1 MSYDVDFRELADL
14 TSECAI
20 EVDRYVQGLDY
31 NSKPLDRFRQV
42 LSDLQLK
49 DTDNFMTVNDTG
61 FYLALYE
68 AAKKDSN
75 KELKRFS
82 DLALEMRLLRIE
94 LDCATETREKGELAR
109 SILVNLSKEFSS
121 RVEPFKH
128 YVA

>member
-1 MSYDVDFRELADL
+1 MSYNADFRELAGL

-20 EVDRYVQGLDY
+20 EMDRYVQGLDY
-31 NSKPLDRFRQV
+31 NPKPLDKFKQI

-49 DTDNFMTVNDTG
+49 DTDNFMTVNNTE

-68 AAKKDSN
+68 VAKKDSD

-82 DLALEMRLLRIE
+82 DLALEMRLLRME
-94 LDCATETREKGELAR
+94 FDGATDNEEKGVWAR
-109 SILVNLSKEFSS
+109 SMLVNLSREFSV
-121 RVEPFKH
+121 RVEPFKR